1 MICLQYQ
8 DFYRDNMVAEVQRQL
23 AGLTSD
29 YMKAIWKPA
38 IHAWMRTLTIGHA
51 LERV

>member
-1 MICLQYQ
+1 
-8 DFYRDNMVAEVQRQL
+8 MVAEVQRQL

-29 YMKAIWKPA
+29 DMKAIWKPA